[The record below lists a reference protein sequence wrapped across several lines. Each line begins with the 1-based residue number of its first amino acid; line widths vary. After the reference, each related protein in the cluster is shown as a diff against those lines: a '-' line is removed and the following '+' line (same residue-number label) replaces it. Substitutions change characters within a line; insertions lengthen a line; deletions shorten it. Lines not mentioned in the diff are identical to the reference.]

1 MAGQEACGV
10 RASGLTDP
18 ALPVDA
24 AARRDA
30 LVERLFLATV
40 GAWDVFAV
48 YLGDRLGLYRILA
61 ERGPATSG
69 DLADA
74 AGLNER
80 YVREWLEQQA
90 SSDILEVDDA
100 RAVVAARKYALPPGH
115 VEALVDDT
123 SLNCIAPIGQLVVA
137 CSKPIDAVLE
147 AFRSGEGV
155 PYADYGTDLHEGQAP
170 FTRPMFD
177 KLLASDWLGAVPEV
191 HERLLADPPARVADV
206 ACGEGHS
213 SLAIARGYPKVRVDG
228 IDMDAASIKAAQ
240 RHLAGTS
247 LGDRVA
253 FHLRDAADEKLAG
266 RYDLVY
272 IHEAL
277 HDMPY
282 PVRVL
287 TACRSLLIGGGSVI
301 VGDERVPDTFDP
313 PGDEIERFYYGFSIL
328 HCLPVGMVG
337 ENAAGTG
344 TVMRVGTMRRYA
356 EEAGY
361 GRFEVLE
368 IENDFYRFYR
378 LAP

>member
-1 MAGQEACGV
+1 M
-10 RASGLTDP
+10 TDT
-18 ALPVDA
+18 ALPADA
-24 AARRDA
+24 EARRDA
-30 LVERLFLATV
+30 LVERLFVAAV
-40 GAWDVFAV
+40 GTWDVFAV

-61 ERGPATSG
+61 RRGPTTSG
-69 DLADA
+69 ELADA
-74 AGLNER
+74 TGLNER

-90 SSDILEVDDA
+90 TSGILELENPGAPITA
-100 RAVVAARKYALPPGH
+100 RTYALPPGH
-115 VEALVDDT
+115 DEALVDET

-137 CSKPIDAVLE
+137 CAKPMDAVLE

-155 PYADYGTDLHEGQAP
+155 AYADYGADLHEGQAR

-177 KLLASDWLGAVPEV
+177 KLLVSDWLGAVPEV

-206 ACGEGHS
+206 ACGEGYS
-213 SLAIARGYPKVRVDG
+213 SLAIARGYPKVLVDG
-228 IDMDAASIKAAQ
+228 IDMDAASIEAAR
-240 RHLAGTS
+240 RHLADSG

-253 FHLRDAADEKLAG
+253 FHLRDAADEELAG

-277 HDMPY
+277 HDMSY

-287 TACRSLLIGGGSVI
+287 TACRSLLTDGGSLI
-301 VGDERVPDTFDP
+301 VGDERVPDEFDP
-313 PGDEIERFYYGFSIL
+313 PGDELERFYYGFSIL

-337 ENAAGTG
+337 ENAAATG
-344 TVMRVGTMRRYA
+344 TVMRAETMRRYA
-356 EEAGY
+356 EDAGY
-361 GRFEVLE
+361 GRFEVLD